1 MGQVDYRLVGL
12 AFVLGLLLTLA
23 LTIRRVKREVPV
35 RSSAQAAAAPVK
47 SPSEA
52 ETAKIKTVA
61 GSPYGADSARPEAD
75 GSGPEGWSVKGNED
89 SMLYHTPDSPH
100 YKETIAEVW
109 FKDEESAERGGF
121 TPWHKGKG
129 KK

>member
-1 MGQVDYRLVGL
+1 MSQVNIWLVGL

-23 LTIRRVKREVPV
+23 LTVRRVKREVPV
-35 RSSAQAAAAPVK
+35 GSSAALAAAPVR

-52 ETAKIKTVA
+52 ETTKIKAVTD
-61 GSPYGADSARPEAD
+61 SPYGAGSARPGAD
-75 GSGPEGWSVKGNED
+75 GSGPEGWLVKGNED

-109 FKDEESAERGGF
+109 FKDEESAEQGGF
-121 TPWHKGKG
+121 TPWHKGRT